1 MSNKASRTN
10 ILVVDDDP
18 IAAETLCHALSQFG
32 YPTAVAL
39 NGLEAVDHLRTGRY
53 RIVISDVEMPK
64 MNGIELCREIR
75 RRESCGYTY
84 LILLTGR
91 SDTESVV
98 EGLAAGADDY
108 IAKPFHPSEL
118 QMRIRA
124 GERLLAVECR
134 DLMIFALA
142 KLADSRD
149 NETGGHLER
158 IREYCRI
165 LCLELA
171 TWPEFSKIIDGVY
184 IQSIYETSPLH
195 DIGKVGIPD
204 RILLKPGRLTKEEF
218 AIMTQHAKIGGDTL
232 QAVADTRPD
241 AVFLRMACQIAMTHH
256 ERWDG
261 SGYPNGLAGEG
272 IPLCG
277 RIVAVADVYD
287 ALTSQRV
294 YKPAYTHEH
303 AVDVIRAGAG
313 SHFDPAMVRAFLQ
326 VEDQFI
332 KIKDDFVDD
341 PDAEDSEFLPMSS
354 IACGAACPVVSVE
367 SNHLPPAATGRVAG
381 H

>member
-1 MSNKASRTN
+1 MNVKISRTR
-10 ILVVDDDP
+10 ILVVDDDA

-32 YPTAVAL
+32 YQTAVAL
-39 NGLEAVDHLRTGRY
+39 NGVDAIEYIRTGNY
-53 RIVISDVEMPK
+53 RIVISDIEMPR
-64 MNGIELCREIR
+64 MNGVELCREIR
-75 RRESCGYTY
+75 RRDSCGYTY
-84 LILLTGR
+84 VILLTGR
-91 SDTESVV
+91 SDTDSIV
-98 EGLAAGADDY
+98 EGLSAGADDY
-108 IAKPFHPSEL
+108 ITKPFQPSEL

-158 IREYCRI
+158 IREYCRL

-171 TWPEFSKIIDGVY
+171 TWPEFETIIDGIY

-218 AIMTQHAKIGGDTL
+218 AIMAQHAKIGGDTL
-232 QAVADTRPD
+232 QAVANTRPD

-261 SGYPNGLAGEG
+261 TGYPNGLAGEQ

-287 ALTSQRV
+287 ALTSQRI
-294 YKPAYTHEH
+294 YKPAYSHEH
-303 AVDVIRAGAG
+303 AVRVIEEGSG
-313 SHFDPAMVRAFLQ
+313 SHFDPAMVRAFHK
-326 VEDQFI
+326 V
-332 KIKDDFVDD
+332 KDEFLRVKNEFVDD
-341 PDAEDSEFLPMSS
+341 PDAEDSEFLPMSM
-354 IACGAACPVVSVE
+354 IACGRGRPIDT
-367 SNHLPPAATGRVAG
+367 PPSPTP
-381 H
+381 

>member
-1 MSNKASRTN
+1 MCTKNSMTS

-32 YPTAVAL
+32 YSTTVAL
-39 NGLEAVDHLRTGRY
+39 NGVEAIEHVRTGKY
-53 RIVISDVEMPK
+53 RIVISDVDMPK
-64 MNGIELCREIR
+64 MDGIELCAEIR
-75 RRESCGYTY
+75 SRSTCGYTY
-84 LILLTGR
+84 LILLTAN
-91 SDTESVV
+91 SDTDSVV
-98 EGLAAGADDY
+98 KGLAAGADDY

-124 GERLLAVECR
+124 GERLLAVESR
-134 DLMIFALA
+134 DLMIFSLA

-149 NETGGHLER
+149 NETGSHLER

-165 LCLELA
+165 LTSELA
-171 TWPEFSKIIDGVY
+171 TWPEFRDVIDGMY

-204 RILLKPGRLTKEEF
+204 RILLKPGRLTSEEF

-232 QAVADTRPD
+232 QAVADQYPE
-241 AVFLRMACQIAMTHH
+241 ASFLRMAHQIAMTHH

-261 SGYPNGLAGEG
+261 TGYPNGLVGEE

-287 ALTSQRV
+287 ALTSHRI
-294 YKPAYTHEH
+294 YKPKFSHSK
-303 AVDVIRAGAG
+303 AVEIISEGSG
-313 SHFDPAMVRAFLQ
+313 SHFDPAIVRAFLKLEHDFQ
-326 VEDQFI
+326 GVNRRFEDEAE
-332 KIKDDFVDD
+332 V
-341 PDAEDSEFLPMSS
+341 EDSEFLPM
-354 IACGAACPVVSVE
+354 ARPLALAAPLV
-367 SNHLPPAATGRVAG
+367 
-381 H
+381 

>member
-1 MSNKASRTN
+1 MTTDTRPTN

-18 IAAETLCHALSQFG
+18 IAAETLCHALSHFG
-32 YPTAVAL
+32 YASTIAL
-39 NGLEAVDHLRTGRY
+39 NGVEALKYVRTGRY
-53 RIVISDVEMPK
+53 RIVISDIEMPE

-75 RRESCGYTY
+75 QRNSCGYTY

-98 EGLAAGADDY
+98 EGLDAGADDY

-124 GERLLAVECR
+124 GERLLLLESR

-149 NETGGHLER
+149 NETGSHLER
-158 IREYCRI
+158 IREYCRL
-165 LCLELA
+165 LCLELS
-171 TWPEFSKIIDGVY
+171 TWPEYQEIIDGMY

-204 RILLKPGRLTKEEF
+204 KILLKPGRLTKEEF
-218 AIMTQHAKIGGDTL
+218 AIMTQHAQIGGETL
-232 QAVADTRPD
+232 QAVADAHPE
-241 AVFLRMACQIAMTHH
+241 AVFLRMAYQIAMTHH

-261 SGYPNGLAGEG
+261 TGYPNGLAGED

-294 YKPAYTHEH
+294 YKPAYSHQQ
-303 AVDVIRAGAG
+303 AVEIIREGCG
-313 SHFDPAMVRAFLQ
+313 SHFDPAMVCAFLKL
-326 VEDQFI
+326 EHEFLRI
-332 KIKDDFVDD
+332 KRDFDDS
-341 PDAEDSEFLPMSS
+341 PAKESSEFLPMSRLEIS
-354 IACGAACPVVSVE
+354 S
-367 SNHLPPAATGRVAG
+367 PAPLQTIDAE
-381 H
+381 

>member
-1 MSNKASRTN
+1 MMTKPSQTN
-10 ILVVDDDP
+10 ILVVDDDA
-18 IAAETLCHALSQFG
+18 IAAEMLCHALSQFG
-32 YPTAVAL
+32 YSTAVAL
-39 NGLEAVDHLRTGRY
+39 NGAEAIEYVRTGQY

-75 RRESCGYTY
+75 RRNSCGYIY

-98 EGLAAGADDY
+98 EGFEAGADDY

-118 QMRIRA
+118 KMRIRA
-124 GERLLAVECR
+124 GERVLAAECR

-165 LCLELA
+165 LCTELA
-171 TWPEFSKIIDGVY
+171 TWPEYENTIDGIY

-232 QAVADTRPD
+232 QAAADTRPD
-241 AVFLRMACQIAMTHH
+241 AVFLAMACQIAMTHH

-261 SGYPNGLAGEG
+261 SGYPNGLAGED

-277 RIVAVADVYD
+277 RIVAIADVYD
-287 ALTSQRV
+287 ALTSHRI
-294 YKPAYTHEH
+294 YKPAYTHER
-303 AVDVIRAGAG
+303 AVQIISDGAG
-313 SHFDPAMVRAFLQ
+313 SHFDPAMVKAFLKLQ
-326 VEDQFI
+326 KEFLKVKNDLEDN
-332 KIKDDFVDD
+332 
-341 PDAEDSEFLPMSS
+341 PDAEDSEFLPMLGLP
-354 IACGAACPVVSVE
+354 AGPGCGVQ
-367 SNHLPPAATGRVAG
+367 PAQTE
-381 H
+381 

>member
-1 MSNKASRTN
+1 MTYSGGSTS

-18 IAAETLCHALSQFG
+18 IAAEMLRHALSVFG
-32 YPTAVAL
+32 YEVTLASDGVEAL
-39 NGLEAVDHLRTGRY
+39 DHVRTGKY
-53 RIVISDVEMPK
+53 RIVISDVEMPN
-64 MNGIELCREIR
+64 MNGIEFCREVR
-75 RRESCGYTY
+75 KRDACGYTY

-91 SDTESVV
+91 SDTDSVV
-98 EGLAAGADDY
+98 EGLDAGADDY

-124 GERLLAVECR
+124 GERLLALESR

-158 IREYCRI
+158 IREYCRL

-171 TWPEFSKIIDGVY
+171 TYPEYCDKIDEIF
-184 IQSIYETSPLH
+184 IQTIYDTSPLH

-204 RILLKPGRLTKEEF
+204 RILLKPGRLTEEEF
-218 AIMTQHAKIGGDTL
+218 KIMSEHARIGGETL
-232 QAVADTRPD
+232 QAVSD
-241 AVFLRMACQIAMTHH
+241 AHPKAAFLRMACQIAMTHH

-261 SGYPNGLAGEG
+261 TGYPLGLKGDD

-294 YKPAYTHEH
+294 YKSAYPHH
-303 AVDVIRAGAG
+303 VAVNIIREG
-313 SHFDPAMVRAFLQ
+313 SGTHFDPSIVKAFLALQ
-326 VEDQFI
+326 EKFRTIKQQLDDQHKTEGGGFLSRI
-332 KIKDDFVDD
+332 H
-341 PDAEDSEFLPMSS
+341 PDLAVLLAEQSTAS
-354 IACGAACPVVSVE
+354 
-367 SNHLPPAATGRVAG
+367 
-381 H
+381 

>member
-1 MSNKASRTN
+1 MKSTNHPTN

-32 YPTAVAL
+32 YSTEVAL
-39 NGLEAVDHLRTGRY
+39 NGLEAIEFVRTGKFRM
-53 RIVISDVEMPK
+53 VISDIEMPR

-75 RRESCGYTY
+75 NRNSCGYTY

-98 EGLAAGADDY
+98 EGLSAGADDY

-124 GERLLAVECR
+124 GERVLAAECR

-149 NETGGHLER
+149 SETGGHLER

-171 TWPEFSKIIDGVY
+171 TWPEYQNIIDGIY

-204 RILLKPGRLTKEEF
+204 RILLKPGRLTKAEF
-218 AIMTQHAKIGGDTL
+218 AIMTQHAQIGGDTL
-232 QAVADTRPD
+232 QAAADTRPD
-241 AVFLRMACQIAMTHH
+241 AVFLRMACEIALTHH

-261 SGYPNGLAGEG
+261 TGYPKGLAGEQ

-287 ALTSQRV
+287 ALTSHRI
-294 YKPAYTHEH
+294 YKPAYPHER
-303 AVDVIRAGAG
+303 AVQIIKDGSG
-313 SHFDPAMVRAFLQ
+313 SHFDPSLVRAFLKLENEFLA
-326 VEDQFI
+326 VKSQFEE
-332 KIKDDFVDD
+332 D
-341 PDAEDSEFLPMSS
+341 PDAEDSEFLPMTYLQ
-354 IACGAACPVVSVE
+354 ADDRRPEVQV
-367 SNHLPPAATGRVAG
+367 
-381 H
+381 

>member
-1 MSNKASRTN
+1 MVTKENQTN

-32 YPTAVAL
+32 YATAVAL
-39 NGLEAVDHLRTGRY
+39 DGVEAIEHVRTGQY

-75 RRESCGYTY
+75 SRNSCGYTY
-84 LILLTGR
+84 VILLTGR

-98 EGLAAGADDY
+98 EGFEAGADDY
-108 IAKPFHPSEL
+108 IAKPFHPAEL
-118 QMRIRA
+118 RMRIRA
-124 GERLLAVECR
+124 GERMLAAECR

-165 LCLELA
+165 LCRELA
-171 TWPEFSKIIDGVY
+171 TWPEYQTIIDGVY

-204 RILLKPGRLTKEEF
+204 NILLKPGRLTKEEF
-218 AIMTQHAKIGGDTL
+218 AIMTEHAKIGGDTL
-232 QAVADTRPD
+232 QAVAQTRPD
-241 AVFLRMACQIAMTHH
+241 AVFLRMACQIALTHH

-261 SGYPNGLAGEG
+261 SGYPNGLAGED

-277 RIVAVADVYD
+277 RIVAIADVYD
-287 ALTSQRV
+287 ALTSHRV
-294 YKPAYTHEH
+294 YKPAYSHEC
-303 AVDVIRAGAG
+303 AVEIITEGCG
-313 SHFDPAMVRAFLQ
+313 SHFDPSMVRAFLQ
-326 VEDQFI
+326 LQDEFQMVKVGLQ
-332 KIKDDFVDD
+332 DD
-341 PDAEDSEFLPMSS
+341 PDAEKSEFLPMLGLQADSDWMVK
-354 IACGAACPVVSVE
+354 AAPS
-367 SNHLPPAATGRVAG
+367 A
-381 H
+381 